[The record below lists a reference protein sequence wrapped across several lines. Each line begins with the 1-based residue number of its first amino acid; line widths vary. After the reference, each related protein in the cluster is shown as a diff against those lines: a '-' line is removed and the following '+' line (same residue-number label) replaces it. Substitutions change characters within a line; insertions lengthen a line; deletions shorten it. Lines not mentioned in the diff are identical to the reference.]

1 MAKKRHGLKAS
12 IAAAVPVALGLLG
25 PATQPSAATA
35 PAAHHATRKATAAA
49 AKEFSVPMANL
60 QAWSESVVVAM
71 SNVHIEG
78 HSPVHTIDNDCEM
91 HFGAH
96 TTTFQ
101 GNPDGLVLEP
111 MNVCVQPFPGEAQQ
125 SNSDWTKFG
134 DGLVDTLVSATGVAR
149 IWPEHL
155 QGGSTSN
162 PDHAVEIHPLTTL
175 TSGSTTTDFTDDIF
189 AGQYRGGVGE
199 PTAFAILDN
208 VSVDVTRTGST
219 IDISFLGGTI
229 GNFTVLQVNID
240 RASITGDGAGSFRMM
255 GDVVTDDN
263 TVPVRMVSIKGTAMN
278 TAIGKLRATSGRTNL
293 EALVLFSLSPEA
305 LLDAANKSNGKAAA
319 VDRPI
324 QLILY
329 GTPDDR

>member
-1 MAKKRHGLKAS
+1 MAKKRHGVKAS

-25 PATQPSAATA
+25 PATQPAPAAA
-35 PAAHHATRKATAAA
+35 PAAHHAAHKSAAA

-60 QAWSESVVVAM
+60 QAWSQSVVVAM

-78 HSPVHTIDNDCEM
+78 HSPVHTMDNDCEM

-101 GNPDGLVLEP
+101 GAPDGLVLEP
-111 MNVCVQPFPGEAQQ
+111 MNVCIQPAPAG
-125 SNSDWTKFG
+125 SSDWKTFG
-134 DGLVDTLVSATGVAR
+134 DDLVDATVSATGVAR

-155 QGGSTSN
+155 QGGSASN
-162 PDHAVEIHPLTTL
+162 PDHAVEIHPLTGI
-175 TSGSTTTDFTDDIF
+175 TSGSKTTDFTDNIF

-199 PTAFAILDN
+199 QTAFSILDN
-208 VSVDVTRTGST
+208 VSVDVTRSGST
-219 IDISFLGGTI
+219 VDISFLGGTI
-229 GNFTVLQVNID
+229 GNFTILQVDID
-240 RASITGDGAGSFRMM
+240 RASITGDGAGSFRMT
-255 GDVVTDDN
+255 GDVVTNDT

-278 TAIGKLRATSGRTNL
+278 TAIGKLRATSGRTSL

-305 LLDAANKSNGKAAA
+305 LLDAANKSNGKATS

-329 GTPDDR
+329 GTPDDK